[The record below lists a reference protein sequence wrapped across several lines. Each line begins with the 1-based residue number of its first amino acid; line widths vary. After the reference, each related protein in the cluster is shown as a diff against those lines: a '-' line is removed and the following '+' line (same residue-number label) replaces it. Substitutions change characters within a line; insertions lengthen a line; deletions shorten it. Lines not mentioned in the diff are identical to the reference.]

1 MAKYVCEMCGC
12 ENMRLENGICV
23 CPACGYKTDS
33 LWSWEAE
40 LANTNDD
47 MLLYFKEKMD
57 SDQLTSTEMKL
68 LEKYFTSKRDGNESE
83 ALSAE
88 EDLTMIYF
96 ES

>member
-1 MAKYVCEMCGC
+1 MSKYVCEMCGC
-12 ENMRLENGICV
+12 ENMRLEKEICI

-47 MLLYFKEKMD
+47 ILLFFKKKMN
-57 SDQLTSTEMKL
+57 SKKLTNAEAKL
-68 LEKYFTSKRDGNESE
+68 LEKYFVAKRDENESE